1 MKKVRRIGLVVVL
14 SARAGLPWGAEG
26 HRVIAR
32 IAAQHLSPR
41 AKARVAALLA
51 ADPQA
56 GPFLNA
62 GSGGDALASAMA
74 AVAPWADTI
83 KGTKLGAG
91 TDGWHF
97 LDLASADGAAQIG
110 QRCANSDCVT
120 AQLSI
125 MIANL
130 KVGSSLP
137 NGPNT
142 YSPADELKFIIH
154 FMGDLH
160 QPLHCATNAD
170 AGGNCL
176 ATRGFSEHELH
187 ATWDTGLI
195 NQAMKDSKG
204 HAIDEAGFAASIDSE
219 FASQFAGSTN
229 ITDFGQMAVESHDI
243 AFQAAYGPMLAR
255 GILPGTEP
263 RSYLN
268 VEVSRCASEAPDFYN
283 MNPPV
288 DLTALYN
295 AATLDAVRWQ
305 LAKAGY
311 RLALVLNHALE

>member
-1 MKKVRRIGLVVVL
+1 MRKARKIGLVLLL
-14 SARAGLPWGAEG
+14 SVRAGLPWGAEG

-32 IAAQHLSPR
+32 IAAQHLSPQAR
-41 AKARVAALLA
+41 ARLAALLA
-51 ADPQA
+51 TDSQA
-56 GPFLNA
+56 GPILSS
-62 GSGGDALASAMA
+62 GSGGDALAAAMA

-83 KGTKLGAG
+83 KGTKLGSG
-91 TDGWHF
+91 TDDWHF
-97 LDLASADGAAQIG
+97 LDLAAADGAAEIG
-110 QRCANSDCVT
+110 QRCANENCVT
-120 AQLSI
+120 AQLGI
-125 MIANL
+125 MTANL
-130 KVGSSLP
+130 KAGSSLP
-137 NGPNT
+137 HGSNT
-142 YSPADELKFIIH
+142 YSPAQQLKFIIH

-176 ATRGFSEHELH
+176 ATHGFGEHELH

-204 HAIDEAGFAASIDSE
+204 HAISESAFAASLDSE

-229 ITDFGQMAVESHDI
+229 VTDFGQVALESHDI
-243 AFQAAYGPMLAR
+243 AFQVVYGPMLAR
-255 GILPGTEP
+255 GILPGMEP

-283 MNPPV
+283 INPPV
-288 DLTALYN
+288 DLTVLYN

-311 RLALVLNHALE
+311 RLAVVLNRALQ

>member
-1 MKKVRRIGLVVVL
+1 MRKTRKIGLVLVL

-32 IAAQHLSPR
+32 IAAQHLSPQ
-41 AKARVAALLA
+41 AQARVAALLA
-51 ADPQA
+51 ADSQA
-56 GPFLNA
+56 GPILSS

-83 KGTKLGAG
+83 KGTTLGAG

-97 LDLASADGAAQIG
+97 LDLASADGAAQIS
-110 QRCANSDCVT
+110 QRCANNNCVT
-120 AQLSI
+120 AQLSV
-125 MIANL
+125 MTASL
-130 KVGSSLP
+130 KAASSLS
-137 NGPNT
+137 NGSNT
-142 YSPADELKFIIH
+142 YSPAQQLKFIIH
-154 FMGDLH
+154 LMGDLH

-176 ATRGFSEHELH
+176 STHGFGEQELH

-195 NQAMKDSKG
+195 DQLMKDSKG
-204 HAIDEAGFAASIDSE
+204 HEISESTFAASLDSE

-229 ITDFGQMAVESHDI
+229 ITDFGQMAMESHDI

-255 GILPGTEP
+255 GILPGVEP
-263 RSYLN
+263 RPYLN
-268 VEVSRCASEAPDFYN
+268 VDVSRCASEAPDFYN
-283 MNPPV
+283 IKPPV
-288 DLTALYN
+288 NLTVLYN
-295 AATLDAVRWQ
+295 MATLDAVRWQ

-311 RLALVLNHALE
+311 RLAVVLNHALD

>member
-1 MKKVRRIGLVVVL
+1 MRKARKIGLVLLL
-14 SARAGLPWGAEG
+14 SVRAGLPWGAEA

-32 IAAQHLSPR
+32 IAVQHLSPQAR
-41 AKARVAALLA
+41 ARVAALLA

-56 GPFLNA
+56 GPILSS
-62 GSGGDALASAMA
+62 GSGGDALAEAMA

-83 KGTKLGAG
+83 KGTKLGGG

-97 LDLASADGAAQIG
+97 VDLAAADGAAQIS
-110 QRCANSDCVT
+110 QRCANNDCVT
-120 AQLSI
+120 AQLGI
-125 MIANL
+125 MTANL
-130 KVGSSLP
+130 RAGSSLP
-137 NGPNT
+137 NGSNT
-142 YSPADELKFIIH
+142 YSPAQQLKFIIH

-176 ATRGFSEHELH
+176 ATHGFSERELH

-195 NQAMKDSKG
+195 NHVMKDSKG
-204 HAIDEAGFAASIDSE
+204 HSISESTLAASLDSE
-219 FASQFAGSTN
+219 FASQFAGSRN
-229 ITDFGQMAVESHDI
+229 IADFEQMAVESHDI

-255 GILPGTEP
+255 GMLPGVEP
-263 RSYLN
+263 RAYLN
-268 VEVSRCASEAPDFYN
+268 VEVSRCESEAPDFYN
-283 MNPPV
+283 INPPV
-288 DLTALYN
+288 NLTVLYN

-311 RLALVLNHALE
+311 RLAVVLNNALQ